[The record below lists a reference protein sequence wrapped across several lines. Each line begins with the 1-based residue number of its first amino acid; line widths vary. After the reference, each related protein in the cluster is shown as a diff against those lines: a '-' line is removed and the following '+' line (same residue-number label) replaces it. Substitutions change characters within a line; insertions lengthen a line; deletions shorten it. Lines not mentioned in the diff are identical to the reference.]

1 MDNETHVCPLVKDI
15 YTAYNT
21 PILILTFIFGLIG
34 NMIALWIF
42 CFHVK
47 SWRPNTV
54 YSLCLA
60 IADTL
65 LICCL
70 PFRADYY
77 VRGKNWIFGD
87 VTCRL
92 KIFLM
97 FLNRTESVVF
107 LTVMAL
113 DRYFKVIHPHHKVN
127 KISRRTAV
135 KVSLI
140 LWFLTMLICL
150 HFLVEPDTFT
160 HHNGTH
166 CEPFNITQ
174 PLSPTAFWTTIIF
187 IVFKFILPASVILF
201 STCCIIWRLK
211 QMKSEMRVKYQR
223 AMRLVIAVAVV
234 FLICFL
240 PSNIAVIAVLISSNS
255 KDAELFDVCVQ
266 IFYNTLCITYLNSVL
281 DLVIYYFLSSTF
293 KEALKK
299 ALISHNIRLFRS
311 GTKHSLHPKQE
322 IQQAVEP
329 QRYSVCNTIDHV
341 QTESTG
347 NI

>member
-1 MDNETHVCPLVKDI
+1 MGNDTRQYSPVEDI
-15 YTAYNT
+15 YYAYNT
-21 PILILTFIFGLIG
+21 PILILTFIFGLTG

-77 VRGKNWIFGD
+77 IRGKNWIFGD

-127 KISRRTAV
+127 KISTRTAV

-150 HFLVEPDTFT
+150 HFLIEPRTFE
-160 HHNGTH
+160 HNNVTN
-166 CEPFNITQ
+166 CEPFSITQ
-174 PLSPTAFWTTIIF
+174 PLGLTAFWTDIIF

-201 STCCIIWRLK
+201 SSCCITWRLK

-240 PSNIAVIAVLISSNS
+240 PTNIAVIAVLISSNS
-255 KDAELFDVCVQ
+255 KDSKLFDICAQV
-266 IFYNTLCITYLNSVL
+266 FYNTLCITYLNSVL
-281 DLVIYYFLSSTF
+281 DPVIYYFSSSTF
-293 KEALKK
+293 KETLNQ
-299 ALISHNIRLFRS
+299 ALIFHKSRLFGAGR
-311 GTKHSLHPKQE
+311 KHSLHPAQE
-322 IQQAVEP
+322 MQQGIEP
-329 QRYSVCNTIDHV
+329 QRSSVCNTFDHLR
-341 QTESTG
+341 TELTE
-347 NI
+347 NL

>member
-1 MDNETHVCPLVKDI
+1 MGNETHLCPLVKDI
-15 YTAYNT
+15 YSAYNP

-47 SWRPNTV
+47 SWRPNTI

-77 VRGKNWIFGD
+77 IRRKNWIFGD
-87 VTCRL
+87 VACRL
-92 KIFLM
+92 KIFLI

-127 KISRRTAV
+127 KISTRTAV
-135 KVSLI
+135 KVSLV

-150 HFLVEPDTFT
+150 HILVEPRTFT
-160 HHNGTH
+160 HNNLTN

-174 PLSPTAFWTTIIF
+174 PLSPTAFWTSIIF
-187 IVFKFILPASVILF
+187 IVFKLILPASVILF

-211 QMKSEMRVKYQR
+211 QMKSEMRIKYER

-234 FLICFL
+234 FFICFL
-240 PSNIAVIAVLISSNS
+240 PTNIAVIAVLISISLR
-255 KDAELFDVCVQ
+255 DCRLFDVCAQ
-266 IFYNTLCITYLNSVL
+266 IFDNTLCITYLNSVL
-281 DLVIYYFLSSTF
+281 DPVIYYFSSSVF
-293 KEALKK
+293 KGTLKK

-311 GTKHSLHPKQE
+311 GTKHSLSTKQE

-329 QRYSVCNTIDHV
+329 QRYSVCNTFDHF